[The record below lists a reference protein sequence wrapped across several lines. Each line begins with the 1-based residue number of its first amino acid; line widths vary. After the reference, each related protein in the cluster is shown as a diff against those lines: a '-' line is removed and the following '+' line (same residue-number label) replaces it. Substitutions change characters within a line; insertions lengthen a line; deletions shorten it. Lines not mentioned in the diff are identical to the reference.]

1 MNTYCQLQQ
10 KCIYNKCGIE
20 NNGEKIIMKLVQIIF
35 VLLLTSIICHL
46 AAAAP
51 NLDYLTID
59 DCRSCHG
66 DEDGNTIELHHE
78 SEENCLFCHTSFPDF
93 LDGWRNCD
101 NCHADFDHHE
111 DAKRRCSDCH
121 DDKQQMRQ

>member
-1 MNTYCQLQQ
+1 
-10 KCIYNKCGIE
+10 
-20 NNGEKIIMKLVQIIF
+20 MKLVQIIF

-51 NLDYLTID
+51 NLNYLTID

-66 DEDGNTIELHHE
+66 DEDRNTYKLHHE
-78 SEENCLFCHTSFPDF
+78 SEVFLNENCRFCHKSFPSF
-93 LDGWRNCD
+93 PIGWRNCD

-111 DAKRRCSDCH
+111 DAEKRCSDCH
-121 DDKQQMRQ
+121 DDKQQKRQHQTGLKHL

>member
-1 MNTYCQLQQ
+1 MLYKNYGGRRT
-10 KCIYNKCGIE
+10 
-20 NNGEKIIMKLVQIIF
+20 MKLVQIIF

-46 AAAAP
+46 AAAIP

-66 DEDGNTIELHHE
+66 DKDGYTVKLHHK
-78 SEENCLFCHTSFPDF
+78 SEVFSKEPCLFCHTSFPSF
-93 LDGWRNCD
+93 PDGWRNCY

-111 DAKRRCSDCH
+111 DARGICSDCH
-121 DDKQQMRQ
+121 DDKQKYVKTGCKDS